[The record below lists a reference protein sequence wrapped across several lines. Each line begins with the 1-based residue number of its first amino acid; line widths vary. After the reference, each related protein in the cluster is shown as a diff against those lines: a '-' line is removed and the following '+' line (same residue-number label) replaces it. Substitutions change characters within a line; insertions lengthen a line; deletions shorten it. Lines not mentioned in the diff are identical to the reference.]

1 MYSTRLKVYTFSEIF
16 LRLFLHRCPNSLQIH
31 PNFLTNSNF
40 ISRERNKKKKKMH
53 DFCFTIPYGLL
64 LVGGGLFGFIHK
76 GSTASLAG
84 GVGTGSLL
92 ILAGYLSLN
101 AFGKRK
107 NSYLALA
114 IEIRMLFFHFI
125 FLIIVLSFIDRD
137 LVKLV

>member
-1 MYSTRLKVYTFSEIF
+1 
-16 LRLFLHRCPNSLQIH
+16 
-31 PNFLTNSNF
+31 
-40 ISRERNKKKKKMH
+40 MH
-53 DFCFTIPYGLL
+53 DFCFTIPYGLV

-84 GVGTGSLL
+84 GVGTGLLL

-114 IEIRMLFFHFI
+114 IEILCAG
-125 FLIIVLSFIDRD
+125 VLTWIMGQRYLQTSKIMPAGMIAGLR
-137 LVKLV
+137 